1 MVVVPIGGGRRERLG
16 GEDARS
22 GLVVVVGENSE
33 REREGLGFMLRM
45 NENQSENLFYIR
57 T

>member
-1 MVVVPIGGGRRERLG
+1 MVVVPVGGGRRERLG
-16 GEDARS
+16 EEDARS

-33 REREGLGFMLRM
+33 RERERLGIRLRM
-45 NENQSENLFYIR
+45 NENRSENLFYIL